1 MNQIVNENEIT
12 EIYDKFIVPK
22 LNKTYTDKYKVL
34 PHQYNDASWN
44 WQHKDFG
51 RVISMLEFKEYMEK
65 NPRIYDHALI
75 SNGPNDPELKFL
87 NYKNISFID
96 YEKDKNNDLH
106 LLNSKEKYDFFMT
119 NQTLE
124 HTYDPCLILRNIYS
138 IMNDNGVIY
147 INVPT
152 LCPPHNTPHHHYNG
166 FTPVGLGS
174 IVKQAGFKILDIGFW
189 GNKEFVTSLFT
200 TNDWPDYLRLNDYT
214 NDFNYSVITW
224 IFAKK

>member
-1 MNQIVNENEIT
+1 MNQIVTENEIT

-34 PHQYNDASWN
+34 PHQYNDVSWN

-65 NPRIYDHALI
+65 NPRIYEHALI

-87 NYKNISFID
+87 NYKNIFFID

-147 INVPT
+147 INVPLYVHHT
-152 LCPPHNTPHHHYNG
+152 TPH
-166 FTPVGLGS
+166 TTTIMVLLL
-174 IVKQAGFKILDIGFW
+174 LD
-189 GNKEFVTSLFT
+189 
-200 TNDWPDYLRLNDYT
+200 
-214 NDFNYSVITW
+214 
-224 IFAKK
+224 